1 MQGYNDY
8 RDPRTGN
15 RSQGDRNRNRGDVSD
30 NERIS
35 IGQFFKDYPFDQN
48 WILIGADERMVLF
61 ADKAGEY
68 MAPKG
73 DRDKQ
78 HLSKSQIRN
87 VFGEIKRI
95 QLKGYDTQEG
105 RSSFMLL
112 KPKVAY
118 AEGRNK
124 TKGLSL
130 FKRIF
135 DDGWDIVTNN
145 NATNIQYGNF
155 CALLEAILAYHKAY
169 GGKD

>member
-8 RDPRTGN
+8 RDPRSES
-15 RSQGDRNRNRGDVSD
+15 RSQGDRNRNGGNFFDKD
-30 NERIS
+30 RIS
-35 IGQFFKDYPFDQN
+35 IGEFFKENPFDQN
-48 WILIGADERMVLF
+48 WILVGADEKMVQF
-61 ADKAGEY
+61 ADKAGKY

-73 DRDKQ
+73 DKDKQ

-95 QLKGYDTQEG
+95 QLKGYDTPEG

-135 DDGWDIVTNN
+135 DVGWDIVTNN
-145 NATNIQYGNF
+145 HSTNLQYGNF